1 MQSHERHKTACAKN
15 AVEVQTAD
23 RATTI
28 PLDPGTTVATM
39 MTTIVAQGDQSLPTK
54 TDDTA
59 ATKAAAPVA
68 VVTEAGTATKA
79 GCSLMACDAAEV
91 VVVRA
96 TGHRMVIVTMTTSTS
111 RRITARMMVLT
122 FTSI

>member
-15 AVEVQTAD
+15 VAEVQTAD
-23 RATTI
+23 RATII
-28 PLDPGTTVATM
+28 PLDPETTVATR

-54 TDDTA
+54 TDDTV
-59 ATKAAAPVA
+59 ATKAAALVA
-68 VVTEAGTATKA
+68 VVTEAGTAKKA
-79 GCSLMACDAAEV
+79 ACTLTACDAAEV
-91 VVVRA
+91 VAVRA

-111 RRITARMMVLT
+111 RRITARMMLLT